1 MHPSA
6 GIDVELIKHSPTLRT
21 NKRQATTSA
30 HMYSKHGTK
39 ERFSNG
45 ESEKSKRDGN
55 NCSSRRDGSAAV
67 LVSPQTAPEPGCYKS
82 DLLMSARQVP
92 AGVSGCGVGVPG
104 GGVDAEQRIVA
115 ATGTAGAASPPPD
128 PASVSASAARTTAVV
143 TAPLTVIFI
152 T

>member
-1 MHPSA
+1 
-6 GIDVELIKHSPTLRT
+6 
-21 NKRQATTSA
+21 
-30 HMYSKHGTK
+30 
-39 ERFSNG
+39 
-45 ESEKSKRDGN
+45 
-55 NCSSRRDGSAAV
+55 
-67 LVSPQTAPEPGCYKS
+67 
-82 DLLMSARQVP
+82 MSARQVP